1 MLKIVENLWGLG
13 GVCSKPRWESSY
25 RSPYLLVDGE
35 GACCPLS
42 KNPLPLGLWLRFQP
56 FGSHSAASSP
66 PMLRGLDKTLALL
79 ELSRVCKSA
88 SELSV

>member
-1 MLKIVENLWGLG
+1 MGRVLAVPSLRTHYPSAFGFDF
-13 GVCSKPRWESSY
+13 S
-25 RSPYLLVDGE
+25 
-35 GACCPLS
+35 
-42 KNPLPLGLWLRFQP
+42 PLGLIQQLHP
-56 FGSHSAASSP
+56 P